1 MWNVKYII
9 KPVVIGANVI
19 VSKGLK
25 ENLETMQGKH
35 SVDSLQNTTIL
46 GASRIIREVLQS

>member
-9 KPVVIGANVI
+9 TPVVIGANVI